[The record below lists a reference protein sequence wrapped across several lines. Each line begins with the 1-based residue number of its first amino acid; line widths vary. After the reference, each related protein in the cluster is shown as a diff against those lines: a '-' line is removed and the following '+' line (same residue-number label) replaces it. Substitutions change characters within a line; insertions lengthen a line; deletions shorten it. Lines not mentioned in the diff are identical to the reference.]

1 MIIWR
6 NIEMCREDSP
16 SSNNLDG
23 YYQDSHGD
31 LRQNVESADTP
42 CVTEKGFPPPLPQR
56 DSDTVA
62 VNCNSHASAIP
73 FKVPVA

>member
-1 MIIWR
+1 V
-6 NIEMCREDSP
+6 SP

-23 YYQDSHGD
+23 YYQDNYGD
-31 LRQNVESADTP
+31 LRQNVESADSP
-42 CVTEKGFPPPLPQR
+42 RVTEKEFPPPLSQR
-56 DSDTVA
+56 DSDMVA

>member
-1 MIIWR
+1 
-6 NIEMCREDSP
+6 MCHEDSP
-16 SSNNLDG
+16 SPNNVDD
-23 YYQDSHGD
+23 YYRDSHGD
-31 LRQNVESADTP
+31 LTQNVESADTP
-42 CVTEKGFPPPLPQR
+42 CVTEKGFPLPPPQR